1 MKQLVDIRSAT
12 PEEIT
17 QDTPAGRFVMVCTW
31 RMSGPPEMLDVTHM
45 NSPPDEREYVAA
57 RPTLVRRT
65 SIEVFDT
72 REAVDAFMRAHGA
85 K

>member
-1 MKQLVDIRSAT
+1 MKELVEIRAAT
-12 PEEIT
+12 PEEIAPNAT
-17 QDTPAGRFVMVCTW
+17 RAAFVMVCTW
-31 RMSGPPEMLDVTHM
+31 RMSAPPEMIDVTHM
-45 NSPPDEREYVAA
+45 NSPPGDREYEAWA
-57 RPTLVRRT
+57 TWVRRT

>member
-1 MKQLVDIRSAT
+1 MKELVEIRAAT
-12 PEEIT
+12 PEEIA

-31 RMSGPPEMLDVTHM
+31 RMSGPPEMIDVTHM
-45 NSPPDEREYVAA
+45 NSPPGEREYEAWA
-57 RPTLVRRT
+57 TWVRRP